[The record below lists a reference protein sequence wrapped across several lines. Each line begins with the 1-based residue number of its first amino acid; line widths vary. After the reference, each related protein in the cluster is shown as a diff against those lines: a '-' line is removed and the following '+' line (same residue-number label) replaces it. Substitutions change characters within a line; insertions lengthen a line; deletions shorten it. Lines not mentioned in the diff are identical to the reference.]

1 MKQYEQFLQKFPDVH
16 HLEIKP
22 THIFSSVQERRAQI
36 PETDDFCIICT
47 CGEQNQHWNLNYCDL
62 VEGEE

>member
-1 MKQYEQFLQKFPDVH
+1 MVKQYKQFLQKFPDVH

-36 PETDDFCIICT
+36 PGTGDFCVFT
-47 CGEQNQHWNLNYCDL
+47 L
-62 VEGEE
+62 EGNKTNTEILITAI

>member
-47 CGEQNQHWNLNYCDL
+47 CGEQNQH
-62 VEGEE
+62 